1 MSDMT
6 NDVRTKVLIAEDDAI
21 VALDLQGMVMR
32 LGFDV
37 VAIAENG
44 QTAIAA
50 ARRFQPDVILLDMV
64 LSGPMDGI
72 EVAKEVHKLL
82 DIPIIFCVASPDLT
96 ILARA
101 KDISYAG
108 YLLKPIN
115 PDSLATTLDTVLYK
129 YKLQKRVDMA
139 EEKYRKLAETCEILN
154 FFSTSGAS
162 LSWVWKPENGAKITV
177 EGSQVESSIPDMEAA
192 IDSAVKA
199 FLSSQANPQADGRM
213 ARLLEIS
220 LPSGIVASFA
230 VIGVSENSR
239 DSMAG
244 IIVPLERTGA

>member
-72 EVAKEVHKLL
+72 EVAKEIHKLL
-82 DIPIIFCVASPDLT
+82 DIPIIFCVVSPDLT

-129 YKLQKRVDMA
+129 YKLEKRVNLA
-139 EEKYRKLAETCEILN
+139 EAKYRKLAETCEILN
-154 FFSTSGAS
+154 FFTASGAS
-162 LSWVWKPENGAKITV
+162 YSWLWQAETGAKIAV
-177 EGSQVESSIPDMEAA
+177 EGSNAESGIPNMEAA

-199 FLSSQANPQADGRM
+199 FLSSPTNSQSDGRI

-220 LPSGIVASFA
+220 LPSGLIASCA

-239 DSMAG
+239 DTMAG
-244 IIVPLERTGA
+244 IIVPLERPGA